1 MRPPPHACLST
12 THRNTS
18 AALRRCDC
26 PPGNPVLLGSPTA
39 EDHDLVAL
47 HPGRSVG
54 RGKFIDAFDHIGC
67 IVPYP
72 TDVTALRGNDR
83 IPKRELCVPPI
94 DDIAA
99 ITLYRP
105 GENGPFVILALW
117 VGRRDVDP
125 RRDSSENLELRVEP
139 IRGYTRP
146 LSLGSPRQLSD
157 PHDGAHDRTI
167 HCASVAAARRQSD
180 GQTRWADRATTPPRC
195 GRGQL
200 G

>member
-1 MRPPPHACLST
+1 VRPPPHACLST

-67 IVPYP
+67 IVPCP

-139 IRGYTRP
+139 IPAVSRFVPTSCSRDSNFRRERKCLNP
-146 LSLGSPRQLSD
+146 CRSRSKMPALSAVMPGTIADQSPR
-157 PHDGAHDRTI
+157 RTST
-167 HCASVAAARRQSD
+167 HLA
-180 GQTRWADRATTPPRC
+180 
-195 GRGQL
+195 
-200 G
+200 